1 MSYTLS
7 SLTKKLIMSLAGLFL
22 MVFLLVHLTINLFML
37 LPDHGELFKGAVHF
51 MTTNPIIKIFEVV
64 LFSGF
69 IIHMFVGVILWIKNA
84 CSRPVRYYKSNQS
97 ETSFFSK
104 YMIYTGAVVFIFLI
118 IHFMNFYFVKLG
130 WVSAP
135 EGIDKH
141 DFYTMAIMLFSNKL
155 YSILYIIL
163 IALLGFHLNHA
174 LQSGIQT
181 IGFNHNRYTVC
192 VKRFSTFYAILITL
206 GFCVIPLY
214 FLFCYSV

>member
-37 LPDHGELFKGAVHF
+37 LPDQGELFKAAVHF

-69 IIHMFVGVILWIKNA
+69 ILHMFVGLILFIKNFS
-84 CSRPVRYYKSNQS
+84 SRPVRYYKSNKS

-104 YMIYTGAVVFIFLI
+104 YMIYTGAIVFIFLV

-130 WVSAP
+130 WVSPP
-135 EGIDKH
+135 EGIGVH
-141 DFYTMAIMLFSNKL
+141 DFYEMAILLFTNKM
-155 YSILYIIL
+155 YSLIYIVL

-181 IGFNHNRYTVC
+181 LGFNHTRYTVC
-192 VKRFSTFYAILITL
+192 VKRFSTIYAIFVTL
-206 GFCVIPLY
+206 GFCAIPIY
-214 FLFCYSV
+214 FLFIH

>member
-7 SLTKKLIMSLAGLFL
+7 SLTKKLIMALAGLFL

-37 LPDHGELFKGAVHF
+37 LPDNGELFKSAVHF
-51 MTTNPIIKIFEVV
+51 MTTNPLIKIFEIV

-69 IIHMFVGVILWIKNA
+69 ILHMFVGVILFIKNLV
-84 CSRPVRYYKSNQS
+84 SRPVRYYKSNKS

-104 YMIYTGAVVFIFLI
+104 YMFYTCAVVFIFLL

-130 WVSAP
+130 WVSP
-135 EGIDKH
+135 PSGIEVH
-141 DFYTMAIMLFSNKL
+141 DFYSMAIVLFSNKI
-155 YSILYIIL
+155 YSVVYIIL
-163 IALLGFHLNHA
+163 IVLLGFHLNHA

-192 VKRFSTFYAILITL
+192 VKRFSTFYALIIAL
-206 GFCVIPLY
+206 GFCAIPVY
-214 FLFCYSV
+214 FLFIH

>member
-22 MVFLLVHLTINLFML
+22 MMFLLVHLTINLFML
-37 LPDHGELFKGAVHF
+37 LPDNGALFGSAVHF
-51 MTTNPIIKIFEVV
+51 MTTNPIIKIFEIV

-69 IIHMFVGVILWIKNA
+69 IIHIIVGLVLYFKNLM
-84 CSRPVRYYKSNQS
+84 SRPVRYYKSNQS
-97 ETSFFSK
+97 QTSFFSK
-104 YMIYTGAVVFIFLI
+104 YMIYTGAVVFIFLV
-118 IHFMNFYFVKLG
+118 IHFMNFYFVKLE

-135 EGIDKH
+135 EGIEKH
-141 DFYTMAIMLFSNKL
+141 DFYAMAVLLFSNKV
-155 YSILYIIL
+155 YSLIYIVL

-192 VKRFSTFYAILITL
+192 VKRFSTAYAIIVTI
-206 GFCVIPLY
+206 GFCIIPLY
-214 FLFCYSV
+214 FLFCLK

>member
-1 MSYTLS
+1 
-7 SLTKKLIMSLAGLFL
+7 MSLAGLFL

-37 LPDHGELFKGAVHF
+37 LPDQGELFKMAVHF
-51 MTTNPIIKIFEVV
+51 MTTNPLIKIFEVV

-69 IIHMFVGVILWIKNA
+69 IIHMLVGIVLYIKNLM
-84 CSRPVRYYKSNQS
+84 SRPVRYYKSNQS
-97 ETSFFSK
+97 QTSFFSK

-130 WVSAP
+130 FVSPP

-141 DFYTMAIMLFSNKL
+141 DFYNMAIMLFSNKV
-155 YSILYIIL
+155 YSLIYIALIL
-163 IALLGFHLNHA
+163 LLGFHLNHA
-174 LQSGIQT
+174 FQSGIQT

-192 VKRFSTFYAILITL
+192 VKRFSTIYAIFITL